1 MKYAVIEASGTQFI
15 VEEGKPIKLD
25 NIDGKKEGDKVE
37 FDHVLLAV
45 DGDKVTLGTPHVA
58 GLTVVGEVAKHFKG
72 EKIRVASF
80 RAKARYRKA
89 RGFRHQHTEVVIK
102 SIKGAK

>member
-1 MKYAVIEASGTQFI
+1 MKYAVIEASGSQFI
-15 VEEGKPIKLD
+15 VEEGKPITLD
-25 NIDGKKEGDKVE
+25 NIDKQAGDKVE
-37 FDHVLLAV
+37 FDRVLMAV
-45 DGDKVTLGTPHVA
+45 DGDKVTIGTPHVS

-72 EKIRVASF
+72 DKVRVVNF

-102 SIKGAK
+102 TIKGVK